1 MKKNTFILNTLLAAV
16 LTVALVT
23 CILVRT
29 FMPWVILPR
38 LDIPAIAG
46 LSLLTLLLDHYLAK
60 GAKRCYICAAVFSA
74 ISFAVLPFAAGFAS
88 GWDVLKLGLIGGAVF
103 TVLTWLFTSVQVR
116 LSSGP
121 AAKLAPVISAFGLF
135 LAFQAFA
142 NILL

>member
-1 MKKNTFILNTLLAAV
+1 MKNKTFVLNTLLVAV
-16 LTVALVT
+16 LTLALIACT
-23 CILVRT
+23 LVRT
-29 FMPWVILPR
+29 FMPWVILPK

-60 GAKRCYICAAVFSA
+60 GAKRCYICAAVFSVL
-74 ISFAVLPFAAGFAS
+74 SFGLLPFAAGFSS
-88 GWDVLKLGLIGGAVF
+88 GWEILKLGLIGGAVF

-121 AAKLAPVISAFGLF
+121 IARFAPVISAFGLF
-135 LAFQAFA
+135 LAFQIFA